1 MSTERNLEETV
12 SDCEIDTPTLPP
24 AHEMFSSSAPLMIC
38 NTKPDGV
45 EYYQMVAPPNAEVPK
60 PNPSEE
66 NKID

>member
-1 MSTERNLEETV
+1 MI
-12 SDCEIDTPTLPP
+12 DCEIDTPTLPLLHCP
-24 AHEMFSSSAPLMIC
+24 PSGAIVRYEMFSSSAPLMIC

-66 NKID
+66 NEID